1 MVSNTW
7 NLLVH
12 GGLVLLTSSSLL
24 LPGVDACTSPTPL
37 DGSVA
42 GISTQSV
49 QTLMS
54 TLNLPYLFLPMAETI
69 IGAIVSNY
77 ETPIQV
83 KHKTNR
89 RTLFLSPLGG
99 FMSAIILVHH
109 TPVSVFFCI
118 WRFWLMLGEIV
129 ITWDECMFVCLCWSL
144 IHAPNK
150 LSIST
155 YMMLPFIVP
164 FSQ

>member
-1 MVSNTW
+1 MIMVSNTW

-37 DGSVA
+37 DGSDAVA

-83 KHKTNR
+83 KQKQTEE
-89 RTLFLSPLGG
+89 LF
-99 FMSAIILVHH
+99 
-109 TPVSVFFCI
+109 FFL
-118 WRFWLMLGEIV
+118 RLASL
-129 ITWDECMFVCLCWSL
+129 CL
-144 IHAPNK
+144 
-150 LSIST
+150 
-155 YMMLPFIVP
+155 
-164 FSQ
+164 Q